1 MNKWIRIF
9 NQNRKNIIIGVV
21 AIIFLIVLVQ
31 ILNQLVGMQNRNNQN
46 KINEQVE
53 NKLPTTSIITGETV
67 DTKITQE
74 NVNTIEEFIN
84 YCNQQ
89 EVRQAYD
96 MLTNDCK
103 EELFPTEQEFVK
115 GYYNLIF
122 SEKRRYRLDNY
133 KNSSTSYTYEVTF
146 YTDILSTGQLSQTNS
161 YTDYISLNKNANG
174 KININSFIN
183 RIEMEK
189 ENERDGIKV
198 KVLGKTIYKDYESYE
213 IEVENNTD
221 KTILLDTRQKNKTIY
236 AIGSDNATYTALRNE
251 IPSSWFELD
260 ANHSRTY
267 TIKFNKRY
275 NPLVRIKAI
284 VFTDIIED
292 YEQYKLNPDKSN
304 RVKIQVEF

>member
-189 ENERDGIKV
+189 ENERDGIKI